1 MEHYA
6 EVVDQICSKIETSKA
21 TIKKTESYLHK
32 QLRSGAP
39 IEQFSDYY
47 SLLDSEEGR
56 LSGLKE
62 ALNILQSQLLKY
74 KADQQ
79 YRLSDTHR
87 DYLSKSTT
95 KKRRNKAD

>member
-6 EVVDQICSKIETSKA
+6 KVLNQICSKIETSKA

-39 IEQFSDYY
+39 IEQFSDHYAF
-47 SLLDSEEGR
+47 LDSEEGR
-56 LSGLKE
+56 LSGLNE

-74 KADQQ
+74 KAD
-79 YRLSDTHR
+79 
-87 DYLSKSTT
+87 
-95 KKRRNKAD
+95 

>member
-39 IEQFSDYY
+39 IEQFSDHYAF
-47 SLLDSEEGR
+47 LDTEEGR
-56 LSGLKE
+56 LSGLNESLK
-62 ALNILQSQLLKY
+62 ILQSAL
-74 KADQQ
+74 
-79 YRLSDTHR
+79 R
-87 DYLSKSTT
+87 DYREREL
-95 KKRRNKAD
+95 

>member
-1 MEHYA
+1 MEPYA
-6 EVVDQICSKIETSKA
+6 AVVDQIYTKIETRKA
-21 TIKKTESYLHK
+21 NIKTTESYLHK

-56 LSGLKE
+56 LSGLNE
-62 ALNILQSQLLKY
+62 ALKILQSQLLKY

-79 YRLSDTHR
+79 
-87 DYLSKSTT
+87 
-95 KKRRNKAD
+95 

>member
-6 EVVDQICSKIETSKA
+6 EVVDQICSKIETINT
-21 TIKKTESYLHK
+21 TIKMTEAYLHK
-32 QLRSGAP
+32 QLRSGEP

-56 LSGLKE
+56 LSGLNE
-62 ALNILQSQLLKY
+62 ALKILQSQLLKY

-79 YRLSDTHR
+79 
-87 DYLSKSTT
+87 
-95 KKRRNKAD
+95 

>member
-39 IEQFSDYY
+39 IEQFSDHYAF
-47 SLLDSEEGR
+47 LDTEEGR
-56 LSGLKE
+56 LSGLNESLK
-62 ALNILQSQLLKY
+62 ILQSVL
-74 KADQQ
+74 
-79 YRLSDTHR
+79 R
-87 DYLSKSTT
+87 DYREREL
-95 KKRRNKAD
+95 